1 MIYHLSCLWN
11 DRKIKSFLNKIL
23 LQSLIVFLITIVC
36 MLGAYILGIPVLSFL
51 YNTDLQPYKTELMIL
66 LIGGGFLGL
75 SGVFTAVITI
85 MRYQR
90 VLAVGYIVVSLIAF
104 FMSDLIV
111 SEYGIMGATVLYTG
125 LMILLCLGFTI
136 IMFVGIKREKQ
147 EE

>member
-1 MIYHLSCLWN
+1 
-11 DRKIKSFLNKIL
+11 
-23 LQSLIVFLITIVC
+23 
-36 MLGAYILGIPVLSFL
+36 
-51 YNTDLQPYKTELMIL
+51 MIL
-66 LIGGGFLGL
+66 LLGGGFLGL
-75 SGVFTAVITI
+75 SGVLTTVITI

-111 SEYGIMGATVLYTG
+111 SEYGIMGAAVLYTG

-147 EE
+147 EG